1 MNESNELE
9 GVSPEEACFIKLQT
23 IRALY
28 RQENQ
33 EERQEEKQEENRN
46 KVSLRDLGLWFY
58 QPGGEKDAWVEEAL
72 RTDLG
77 LYACYRRLRDDSSRV
92 IIPKSAMAGSHKVEQ
107 RHGDGFRVFMKP
119 SRANPDQIYVILECD
134 ESTGIADEQEIILL
148 IEPEDAARENGFPMR
163 MTFPPVSGG
172 RTSLLLSRSNPVLDR
187 LSDDDCEI
195 RMVEITA

>member
-9 GVSPEEACFIKLQT
+9 GFSPEEACFIKLQT

-28 RQENQ
+28 RQAN
-33 EERQEEKQEENRN
+33 QEENRN

-58 QPGGEKDAWVEEAL
+58 QPGGERDILVKKAL
-72 RTDLG
+72 ETDLG
-77 LYACYRRLRDDSSRV
+77 LYACYRRLRDYSSKV
-92 IIPKSAMAGSHKVEQ
+92 IIPKSAMASSHKVE
-107 RHGDGFRVFMKP
+107 RRDGDGFRVFMKP

-148 IEPEDAARENGFPMR
+148 IELEGAARENGFPMR